1 MLGSVKRGRCKILFV
16 SINRDTFLVSTAME
30 EKPFSLADDIYV
42 YSYTRDELDII
53 FVKDLMTSRYK
64 QFHVKGLKNI
74 ECVFYAIISL
84 LRKNKDV
91 ILKELK
97 DTTDILKYFDAFNP
111 RLYKTSLSIVKCKDT
126 QSITINQSTRVE
138 LQNKLLFIILRNLE
152 NGRNRLLK
160 SGVRLTIDQC
170 ITLLPYIARKY
181 NIADSTIN
189 YAECS
194 KVW

>member
-1 MLGSVKRGRCKILFV
+1 
-16 SINRDTFLVSTAME
+16 ME
-30 EKPFSLADDIYV
+30 EKPFSLADDIYI
-42 YSYTRDELDII
+42 YSYTRDELDILFI
-53 FVKDLMTSRYK
+53 KDVMTSRYK
-64 QFHVKGLKNI
+64 QFYVKGLKNI

-84 LRKNKDV
+84 LKKNKDA

-97 DTTDILKYFDAFNP
+97 YNEKIVKYFDALNP
-111 RLYKTSLSIVKCKDT
+111 GVYKALGIVICKDT

-160 SGVRLTIDQC
+160 SGVRLTVDQC
-170 ITLLPYIARKY
+170 IKLLPYIARKY